1 MPKGTNQKLK
11 LYYLSRIMTE
21 QTDDEHTLTMS
32 QIQDQLMKYGISADR
47 KSLYDDFEALR
58 VLGIDVIGEKDGRS
72 FVYHVGEKQFEI
84 AELKLLVDA
93 IQSSKFITEKKSNEL
108 IKKLT
113 GLASVYEAMQL
124 KRQVVVQGRIKTMNE
139 SIYYIVDDIH
149 NAISNNRKIRFDYLR
164 WNLQKK
170 MESRKDKLYEVSPWA
185 LTWDDENYY
194 LVGFDSNDNKIK
206 HYRVDKM
213 RGIEITD
220 TRRDGKEY
228 FDKLDMAAYTKMNFG
243 MFGGE
248 QIRVKLEFENNMVG
262 VLLDR
267 FGKDIS
273 ILPAGKDGWS
283 ETSVDVALS
292 DQFLGWIFSLGS
304 SVKITGPEEVVSKFT
319 GELKNLTDL
328 YTPDRA

>member
-21 QTDDEHTLTMS
+21 KTDDEHFITMPE
-32 QIQDQLMKYGISADR
+32 IQKALEGYGVTADR
-47 KSLYDDFEALR
+47 KSLYDDLEALR
-58 VLGIDVIGEKDGRS
+58 VLGIDVVGEKNGRS
-72 FVYHVGEKQFEI
+72 YVYHVGKKQFEI

-113 GLASVYEAMQL
+113 GLVSSYEASQL

-149 NAISNNRKIRFDYLR
+149 NAITNNRKIRFEYLK
-164 WNLQKK
+164 WNLEKK
-170 MESRKDKLYEVSPWA
+170 MERRRDRLYEVSPWA

-194 LVGFDSNDNKIK
+194 MIGFDAQAGKIK

-213 RGIEITD
+213 RDIELTED
-220 TRRDGKEY
+220 RREGKE
-228 FDKLDMAAYTKMNFG
+228 FFRKFDMASYARMNFG

-248 QIRVKLEFENNMVG
+248 EVRVKLQFENDMVG
-262 VLLDR
+262 VFLDR
-267 FGKDIS
+267 FGKDIP
-273 ILPAGKDGWS
+273 IYKTQKKGWS

-292 DQFLGWIFSLGS
+292 DQFLGWIFSLGTR
-304 SVKITGPEEVVSKFT
+304 VKIISPEDVVERFA
-319 GELKNLTDL
+319 GEIRSMSML
-328 YTPDRA
+328 YGK